1 MITYEGGKMCAGE
14 EEKMENS
21 GFGVEAWRRPFIEH
35 PLNNLS

>member
-21 GFGVEAWRRPFIEH
+21 GFGVGFEGGRL
-35 PLNNLS
+35 LNDLS